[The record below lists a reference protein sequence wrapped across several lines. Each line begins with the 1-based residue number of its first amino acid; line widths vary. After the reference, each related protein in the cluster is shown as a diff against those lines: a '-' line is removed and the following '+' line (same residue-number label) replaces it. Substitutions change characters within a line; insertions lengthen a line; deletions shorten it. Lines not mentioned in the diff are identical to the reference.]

1 MAQFWLRQQAVLG
14 SFMVKFPNPKSKFQN
29 RSCRKS
35 PELPHY
41 ARLPVPEHDLRSGGI
56 TFPRHPSRMR
66 SLLVSLLFL
75 GLCGSTSGCAF
86 SRPLVAGN
94 PIFISAGNEDAV
106 WERTVDVLHDYFDIA
121 RENRIVGSQPGV
133 IETRFRVGA
142 SLLEPWHRD
151 SHGLDNRVE
160 STLQSIRR
168 MARVSVTPA
177 QGGYLIGVEVFKEIE
192 DLPGVA
198 NNTAGGATFHQADP
212 LRRDL
217 DLVTG
222 QSSPSG
228 WVPRGRDTILE
239 NEMLRRM
246 QLAYTQ

>member
-1 MAQFWLRQQAVLG
+1 
-14 SFMVKFPNPKSKFQN
+14 
-29 RSCRKS
+29 
-35 PELPHY
+35 
-41 ARLPVPEHDLRSGGI
+41 
-56 TFPRHPSRMR
+56 MR
-66 SLLVSLLFL
+66 SLLISLLFL
-75 GLCGSTSGCAF
+75 GLSGSTSGCAF
-86 SRPLVAGN
+86 SRPVVAGN
-94 PIFISAGNEDAV
+94 PIFIPAGNEDAV
-106 WERTVDVLHDYFDIA
+106 WERTVDVLHDYFDIS
-121 RENRIVGSQPGV
+121 RENRIIGSQPGV
-133 IETRFRVGA
+133 IDTRWRVGA

-168 MARVSVTPA
+168 KAIVRVTPA

-246 QLAYTQ
+246 QLAYTR

>member
-1 MAQFWLRQQAVLG
+1 
-14 SFMVKFPNPKSKFQN
+14 
-29 RSCRKS
+29 
-35 PELPHY
+35 
-41 ARLPVPEHDLRSGGI
+41 
-56 TFPRHPSRMR
+56 MR
-66 SLLVSLLFL
+66 CVLVSLVFL
-75 GLCGSTSGCAF
+75 GLGAPLSGCAF
-86 SRPLVAGN
+86 SRPIVAGN

-121 RENRIVGSQPGV
+121 RENRIIGSQPGV
-133 IETRFRVGA
+133 IETRWRVGA

-151 SHGLDNRVE
+151 SHGLNNRVE

-168 MARVSVTPA
+168 RATISVTPA
-177 QGGYLIGVEVFKEIE
+177 QGGYLVGVEVLKEIE

-222 QSSPSG
+222 QAGPSG
-228 WVPRGRDTILE
+228 WVPRGRDTLLE

-246 QLAYTQ
+246 QLAYIR